1 MIDWFTFH
9 RDFWKLTY
17 VGTHYK
23 RRFFLMSKY
32 TCFYLY
38 RLKYK
43 KILTLDKKKCNKNI
57 KRIQNVGMLGYI
69 IYKVNIIINNK
80 QT

>member
-17 VGTHYK
+17 VLIMK
-23 RRFFLMSKY
+23 DVFFNVEIFY
-32 TCFYLY
+32 YLY

-43 KILTLDKKKCNKNI
+43 KIMSLDQKNVIRTLKEFI
-57 KRIQNVGMLGYI
+57 MYI
-69 IYKVNIIINNK
+69 IYKVNIIINNE